1 MIMAYETAI
10 QRARRIENLI
20 LTVRGQRV
28 MLDSDLARIYGVTT
42 KKLNQQLKRNHL
54 RFPEDF
60 AFQLTAQEL
69 AILRSQN
76 VTSRS
81 HGGRRFLPWVFTE
94 HGAIMLASVLNSPVA
109 VQASVRVVRAFV
121 FMREQLTKAGQ
132 ISTAEVVKK
141 LAELEGRVGQHD
153 EAIRLIFT
161 ALRQL
166 LEPPLAADDEPKG
179 PIGFQVRERGPRYV
193 IRPRRFAHN

>member
-1 MIMAYETAI
+1 MAYETAI
-10 QRARRIENLI
+10 QRARKIENLI

-28 MLDSDLARIYGVTT
+28 MLDSDLARIYGVSTRQ
-42 KKLNQQLKRNHL
+42 LNQQLKRNSH
-54 RFPEDF
+54 RFPKDF
-60 AFQLTAQEL
+60 AFQLTPQEL
-69 AILRSQN
+69 ACLMSQI
-76 VTSRS
+76 VTSKPAR
-81 HGGRRFLPWVFTE
+81 GGRRKLPWVFTE

-132 ISTAEVVKK
+132 LGAAEVMRK

-166 LEPPLAADDEPKG
+166 LEPPPAADDEPKR
-179 PIGFQVRERGPRYV
+179 PIGFQVRETGRPYV
-193 IRPRRFAHN
+193 VRPRRFSDN

>member
-132 ISTAEVVKK
+132 ISAAEVVKK